1 MAKIYEYFGIMFS
14 FFSREHLPIHVH
26 AQYGRFITIFEIITD
41 KGRVIDIQKR
51 RKKGAHQLPPSQMR
65 DAEKFVWA
73 RKEQIIKK
81 WHEVKVMNKTVSPE
95 RVTYKVNYK

>member
-26 AQYGRFITIFEIITD
+26 AKYGRYISIFEIITNN
-41 KGRVIDIQKR
+41 GRVVDIQRR
-51 RKKGAHQLPPSQMR
+51 RKSGAQQLPPAQMR
-65 DAEKFVWA
+65 DAENFVWA

-81 WHEVKVMNKTVSPE
+81 WHEVQVMNKRVSPE
-95 RVTYKVNYK
+95 RVTNKVKH